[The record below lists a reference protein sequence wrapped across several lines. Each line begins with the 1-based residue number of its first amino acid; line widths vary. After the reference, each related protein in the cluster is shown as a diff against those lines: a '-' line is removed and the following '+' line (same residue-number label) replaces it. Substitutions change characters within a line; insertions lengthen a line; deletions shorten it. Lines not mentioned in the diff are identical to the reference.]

1 MNILYVNAGSAGS
14 IGLDT
19 FLRAPPLSLMYL
31 SPTVPEHK
39 KELIDLKTNPITPS
53 AIHAMMRRADLV
65 AISSFTPSIKNAM
78 TIASL
83 AKQHNLPVVIGGYHA
98 SLIPEVVE
106 NPIFDVAV
114 RREGELT
121 FPELVTA
128 LNRDGKWTH
137 ENLQNIKGIAYLKE
151 GKMVQTEPRPLIED
165 LDTLPMPDRSLVGNT
180 RYEYFGA
187 SVDSLEST
195 RGCVNH
201 CMFCCVTAHCG
212 FKWRRKSPRRVI
224 REIAQCSRKTR
235 WITYQDS
242 ELTIS
247 MPRVREISDLVIE
260 YGYDRQWYSAQGRVD
275 DIVRDEKTI
284 DRMVESGFRMM
295 FIGIES
301 AFQSSLDRIG
311 KNLSHQKIRQAV
323 KILHD
328 RGVSIYGAI
337 VIGNIGETYEMVEKT
352 AKYAVDLDLD
362 IVQFTALTPYPM
374 TRLWDEAVAK
384 GWIEDADWT
393 HYDFLRPVMRTPDL
407 TRQQIAELVHK
418 AYHDFYITDRKF
430 GFVMKRAPRF
440 LAHRNFW
447 WFFRMLGGFMSK
459 TGILKKF
466 LHDLSTPVPIEEF
479 QSQIISKPQTIEKIT
494 SLA

>member
-39 KELIDLKTNPITPS
+39 KVLIDLKNNPMSES
-53 AIHAMMRRADLV
+53 AIHRMMSMADLV

-78 TIASL
+78 YVASL
-83 AKQHNLPVVIGGYHA
+83 AKMHDLPVVIGGYHA

-128 LNRDGKWTH
+128 LNKDGKLSH
-137 ENLQNIKGIAYLKE
+137 QNLRNIKGIAYMKD
-151 GKMVQTEPRPLIED
+151 GAMVQTDPRPLIEN
-165 LDTLPMPDRSLVGNT
+165 LDTLPMPDRSLIGDT
-180 RYEYFGA
+180 KYEYFGA
-187 SVDSLEST
+187 SVDCLESS

-212 FKWRRKSPRRVI
+212 YKWRRKSPLRVI
-224 REIAQCSRKTR
+224 REIAQCSRKSR

-242 ELTIS
+242 ELTIN
-247 MPRVREISDLVIE
+247 MPRIREISDLVIE
-260 YGYDRQWYSAQGRVD
+260 YGYDKQWYSAQARVD
-275 DIVRDEKTI
+275 DIVRDVNTV
-284 DRMVESGFRMM
+284 DRMVESGFRML
-295 FIGIES
+295 FIGVES

-311 KNLSHQKIRQAV
+311 KNITQQKIRQAV

-337 VIGNIGETYEMVEKT
+337 VIGNIGESYDMVRKT
-352 AKYAVDLDLD
+352 AQYAIDLGLD
-362 IVQFTALTPYPM
+362 IVQFTALTPYPQ
-374 TRLWDEAVAK
+374 TKLWEEAVAK

-407 TRQQIAELVHK
+407 TRKQIAELVHN
-418 AYHDFYITDRKF
+418 AYHDFYITDRKA
-430 GFVMKRAPRF
+430 GFVMRKASQF
-440 LAHRNFW
+440 LFHRNFW
-447 WFFRMLGGFMSK
+447 WFFKMLPGFLRK
-459 TGILKKF
+459 TGVLQAF

-479 QSQIISKPQTIEKIT
+479 TQKMVSKPVPIEKLT

>member
-39 KELIDLKTNPITPS
+39 KELIDLKSNPMTENE
-53 AIHAMMRRADLV
+53 IHRIMRRADLV

-78 TIASL
+78 YVASL
-83 AKQHNLPVVIGGYHA
+83 AKMHNLPVVIGGYHA

-128 LNRDGKWTH
+128 LNKDGKWTH
-137 ENLQNIKGIAYLKE
+137 QNLQNIKGIAYLKD
-151 GKMVQTEPRPLIED
+151 GAMVQTEPRPYID
-165 LDTLPMPDRSLVGNT
+165 NLDTLPIPDRNLIGDT
-180 RYEYFGA
+180 KYEYFGA
-187 SVDSLEST
+187 SVDCLESS

-212 FKWRRKSPRRVI
+212 YKWRRKSPLRVI

-242 ELTIS
+242 ELTIN
-247 MPRVREISDLVIE
+247 MPRIREISDLVIQ
-260 YGYDRQWYSAQGRVD
+260 YGYDRQWYSAQARVD
-275 DIVRDEKTI
+275 DIVRDVKTL
-284 DRMVESGFRMM
+284 DRMVESGFKMM

-311 KNLSHQKIRQAV
+311 KNLTQKKIRQAV
-323 KILHD
+323 KLLHD

-352 AKYAVDLDLD
+352 AKYAIDLDVD

-374 TRLWDEAVAK
+374 TKLWDEAVAK

-418 AYHDFYITDRKF
+418 AYHDFYVTDRKA
-430 GFVMKRAPRF
+430 GFILRKAPRF
-440 LAHRNFW
+440 ISHPNFW
-447 WFFRMLGGFMSK
+447 WFFKMLPGFMRK
-459 TGILKKF
+459 TSDLKAF

-479 QSQIISKPQTIEKIT
+479 APKMVTKPVPVEKLT